1 MKKRVMV
8 QDSDEP
14 DPETGE
20 LAWSEEKDDTDGG
33 EGGAEKVYI
42 GKVRGR
48 TAISRARSREADAF
62 S

>member
-1 MKKRVMV
+1 MV

-20 LAWSEEKDDTDGG
+20 LAWTEERDDMDDGG

-42 GKVRGR
+42 GKVRVGVGGWR
-48 TAISRARSREADAF
+48 EGPRS
-62 S
+62 